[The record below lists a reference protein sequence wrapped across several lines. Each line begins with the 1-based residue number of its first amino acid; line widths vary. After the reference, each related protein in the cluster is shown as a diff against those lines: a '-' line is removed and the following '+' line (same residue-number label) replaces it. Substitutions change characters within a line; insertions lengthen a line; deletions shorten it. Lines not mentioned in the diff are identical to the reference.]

1 MNDNQTGKSEHF
13 SRREFLKTSAASAAT
28 AALMASGNYA
38 FAQGSDKIKVGI
50 IGAGGR
56 GTDAGR
62 NVLEADPGV
71 EIIALGDLFPDRLNN
86 ARTTLKEIGK
96 DRYKVTDDTAHSGF
110 DAYKKVLAADINYV
124 ILATPPGYRPLHLRA
139 AVEAGKNVFFEKP
152 VAVDGPG
159 CRSVIDSGEMAKKKG
174 LSLVTGTQRRHQQA
188 YLDTMSRIRDGAI
201 GDIVGGQ
208 VYWNQ
213 GSLWMYPRKSE
224 WSDGEWQH
232 RNWYYFTWLCGD
244 HIVEQ
249 HIHNIDVANWALDGP
264 PVKAIGMGGRQVRTD
279 PAYGHIYDHFAVEFE
294 YANGTKIQ
302 SMCRHHDNTVSNVS
316 ERLVG
321 TKGVATTNG
330 EGRNAIRPRDGQ
342 AWRYD
347 GPRPNPYVVEH
358 ADNIAAIRAGKPL
371 NEAKQIAE
379 STCTAILGREVC
391 YTGQE
396 LTLEQVMKST
406 TVLMPPVV
414 AFGPKIDV
422 PPVAMPGK
430 TKLEREWNG

>member
-1 MNDNQTGKSEHF
+1 MNENQTDKTGQF
-13 SRREFLKTSAASAAT
+13 SRRDFLKTSAASAAT

-38 FAQGSDKIKVGI
+38 FAQGSDKIRVGI
-50 IGAGGR
+50 IGCGGR

-71 EIIALGDLFPDRLNN
+71 EIVAMGDLFKDRLNGSRN
-86 ARTTLKEIGK
+86 TLKELGK
-96 DRYKVTDDTAHSGF
+96 DRYKVTDDTAFDGF
-110 DAYKKVLAADINYV
+110 DNYKNVLATNCNYV

-139 AVEAGKNVFFEKP
+139 AVEAGKHVFFEKP

-159 CRSVIDSGEMAKKKG
+159 CRSVIESGEIAKRKG

-188 YLDTMSRIRDGAI
+188 YIDTIKRIHDGAI
-201 GDIVGGQ
+201 GEIVGGQ

-213 GSLWMYPRKSE
+213 GSLWLKERQSG

-249 HIHNIDVANWALDGP
+249 HIHNIDVANWVLGGP

-294 YANGTKIQ
+294 YPNGAKIQ
-302 SMCRHHDNTVSNVS
+302 SMCRHHDGTVSNVS
-316 ERLVG
+316 ERMVG
-321 TKGVATTNG
+321 TKGVSDPG
-330 EGRNAIRPRDGQ
+330 GWIRPIEGGRY
-342 AWRYD
+342 RYD
-347 GPRPNPYVVEH
+347 GPKPNPYVVEH

-379 STCTAILGREVC
+379 STASAILGREVC

-396 LTLEQVMKST
+396 LTLQQILEST

-414 AFGPKIDV
+414 AFGPAIAV

-430 TKLEREWNG
+430 TKLERPWNG